1 MNLYRESFLD
11 LRQLEHFV
19 AVADEQHF
27 TRAAQKVH
35 IVQSALSTSIRAL
48 EIELGAQLFVRSTRS
63 VKLTPAGKALYEKAV
78 GVLAS
83 VREARVAVAAVQG
96 LERGSLTIGVVQSI
110 GPFLN
115 LAELLGTFRSDH
127 PGIEIRVTQGS
138 TTSLMEDVRS
148 TRLDLAIVP
157 LFEPLHDVSTIFVA
171 CEPLVLAC
179 APNHPLAHMTDV
191 PLSRLANEPFVDFLL
206 DWGTR
211 RIVDRAFSQ
220 SGIERRTM
228 FEVSDLQTAFD
239 FVARGLGVA
248 LLPKAL
254 VAARAAAE
262 TPDLLAIA
270 HVEEEICWELVVA
283 YREGEPGEARNPA
296 AEAFLNLV
304 RQVTEM
310 PFEEEEPAATGTGGS
325 RSV

>member
-1 MNLYRESFLD
+1 MD

-78 GVLAS
+78 AVLAS
-83 VREARVAVAAVQG
+83 VRDARTAVAVVQG

-115 LAELLGTFRSDH
+115 LAELLGTFQAEH
-127 PGIEIRVTQGS
+127 PGIEMRVLQGS
-138 TTSLMEDVRS
+138 TTSLMEDVRNA
-148 TRLDLAIVP
+148 RLDLAIVP
-157 LFEPLHDVSTIFVA
+157 LFEPLHDVATILIA
-171 CEPLVLAC
+171 CEALVLAC
-179 APNHPLAHMTDV
+179 APNHPLAGSTDV
-191 PLSRLANEPFVDFLL
+191 SLSRLANEPFVDFLL

-211 RIVDRAFSQ
+211 RIVDRAFAQ
-220 SGIERRTM
+220 AGIERRTM

-239 FVARGLGVA
+239 LVARGLGVA
-248 LLPKAL
+248 LLPEAL
-254 VAARAAAE
+254 VAARATSS
-262 TPDLLAIA
+262 TPDVAIA
-270 HVEEEICWELVVA
+270 HVQEEICWELVIA
-283 YREGEPGEARNPA
+283 YREREPAESAKNPA
-296 AEAFLNLV
+296 AGAFLDLV
-304 RQVTEM
+304 KQVTEM
-310 PFEEEEPAATGTGGS
+310 LFEEEEANVVPPITS
-325 RSV
+325 KSVAQ

>member
-1 MNLYRESFLD
+1 LD

-63 VKLTPAGKALYEKAV
+63 VKLTPAGKALYGKAV
-78 GVLAS
+78 AVLAG
-83 VREARVAVAAVQG
+83 VREARVAVEAVQG

-115 LAELLGTFRSDH
+115 LAELLGTFRADH
-127 PGIEIRVTQGS
+127 PGIEIRVYQGS

-148 TRLDLAIVP
+148 ARLDLAIVP
-157 LFEPLHDVSTIFVA
+157 LFEPLHDVATIFIA
-171 CEPLVLAC
+171 CEPLVVAC
-179 APNHPLAHMTDV
+179 APNHPLAGTSDV
-191 PLSRLANEPFVDFLL
+191 SLARLANEPFVDFLL

-220 SGIERRTM
+220 AGVERRTM

-239 FVARGLGVA
+239 LVARGLGIA

-254 VAARAAAE
+254 VAARAASA

-270 HVEEEICWELVVA
+270 HVQEEICWELVVA
-283 YREGEPGEARNPA
+283 HRESEPAGALKNPA
-296 AEAFLNLV
+296 AEAFLALV
-304 RQVTEM
+304 KQVTEL
-310 PFEEEEPAATGTGGS
+310 FEEEEESTSATGTGTS
-325 RSV
+325 RSA